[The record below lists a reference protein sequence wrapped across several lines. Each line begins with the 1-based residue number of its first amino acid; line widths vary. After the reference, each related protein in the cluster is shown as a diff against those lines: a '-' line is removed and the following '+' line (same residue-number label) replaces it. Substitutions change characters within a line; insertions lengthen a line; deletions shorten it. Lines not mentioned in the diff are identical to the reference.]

1 MKKLELV
8 ACICTNGAIG
18 KNGKQVYYIKE
29 DLRHFKN
36 LTTGGI
42 VIMGHKTQND
52 LPIGYL
58 PNRVNIV
65 MTRDNDLLK
74 GEKYVAWEEGY
85 YVNGV
90 DNLEKLLDEK
100 FADVTVPIFVIGGQ
114 QVYESLLKYVYK
126 IHLTVIY
133 DHPEGCDTFLFLPKE
148 EFDMIESTCWVQDFD
163 NNVAFRFETYERVN
177 KC

>member
-8 ACICTNGAIG
+8 ACICANYAIG
-18 KNGKQVYYIKE
+18 KNGKQPYYIKE

-36 LTTGGI
+36 LTSGCI
-42 VIMGHKTQND
+42 VIMGHNTQKD
-52 LPIGYL
+52 LPKGYL

-74 GEKYVAWEEGY
+74 GKKYIAWENGY

-100 FADVTVPIFVIGGQ
+100 FADEIFPIFVIGGQ
-114 QVYESLLKYVYK
+114 DVYESLLKYVHK
-126 IHLTVIY
+126 MHLTVI
-133 DHPEGCDTFLFLPKE
+133 DESPEGCDTFLFLPWK
-148 EFDMIESTCWVQDFD
+148 EFDMIDSTCWVQDYD
-163 NNVAFRFETYERVN
+163 NNVIFRYETYERI
-177 KC
+177 

>member
-36 LTTGGI
+36 LTSGGI
-42 VIMGHKTQND
+42 VIMGHKTQED

-74 GEKYVAWEEGY
+74 GEKYVAWDEGY

-114 QVYESLLKYVYK
+114 QVYESLLKYVY
-126 IHLTVIY
+126 LTVLKPSFSY
-133 DHPEGCDTFLFLPKE
+133 RATLSGF
-148 EFDMIESTCWVQDFD
+148 WVSRPSLYPCGTSSFMPCFISF
-163 NNVAFRFETYERVN
+163 VAMP
-177 KC
+177 